1 MANGKKGDHP
11 ITDIVSWKIGRFSPT
26 VDALILEIVEL
37 GGLTELERTFNLFEP
52 PPLDQ
57 FEPALQQTRDRLW
70 KDAKD
75 GGWEV

>member
-1 MANGKKGDHP
+1 
-11 ITDIVSWKIGRFSPT
+11 

-37 GGLTELERTFNLFEP
+37 GGRTELERTFNLFVP

-57 FEPALQQTRDRLW
+57 FEPALQQMRNRLW

-75 GGWEV
+75 RGWEV

>member
-37 GGLTELERTFNLFEP
+37 GGQTELERTFNLFQP

-57 FEPALQQTRDRLW
+57 LEPALQQMHDRLW
-70 KDAKD
+70 KNAKD
-75 GGWEV
+75 GGWVV

>member
-26 VDALILEIVEL
+26 VDAFILDIIQL
-37 GGLTELERTFNLFEP
+37 GGQTELERTFNLFQP

-57 FEPALQQTRDRLW
+57 FELALQQIRDRLR
-70 KDAKD
+70 KNAKD
-75 GGWEV
+75 RGWEV